1 MRFNVMLAA
10 LLMGLV
16 ATDALAQTPAPWLGT
31 WKLNVAKS
39 RFNPGPPPTSMTVTN
54 TAAADG
60 GYEQV
65 TEVVTSSG
73 KAMRFEF
80 YAKPDGKDYPIKG
93 PPNETIWVKVTD
105 SPDSVWEVK
114 KDGKVIQRGHTT
126 YGRDGKTRT
135 MTRTTIDGKGQ
146 EFESVLEFDRQ

>member
-1 MRFNVMLAA
+1 MRTNVMLAA

-31 WKLNVAKS
+31 WNLDVAKS
-39 RFNPGPPPTSMTVTN
+39 RFNPGPPPTSMRVTN

-65 TEVVTSSG
+65 TEVVTSNG
-73 KAMRFEF
+73 KAARFEF

-93 PPNETIWVKVTD
+93 PTDETIWVKVTD
-105 SPDSVWEVK
+105 SPDSVWAVK
-114 KDGKVIQRGHTT
+114 KGGKVIQRGKTT
-126 YGRDGKTRT
+126 YSKDGKTRT
-135 MTRTTIDGKGQ
+135 MTRTTIDGNGR
-146 EFESVLEFDRQ
+146 EVESVLVFERQ